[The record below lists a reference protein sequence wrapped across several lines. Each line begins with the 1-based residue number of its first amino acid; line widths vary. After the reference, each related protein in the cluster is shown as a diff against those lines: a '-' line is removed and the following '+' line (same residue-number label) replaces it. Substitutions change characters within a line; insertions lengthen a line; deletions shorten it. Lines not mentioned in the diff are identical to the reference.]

1 MMVIPGT
8 PRTWN
13 TQILKMAAGKNYIR
27 RFSCIFWTVPTF
39 WHTKQ
44 EDVVCVGML
53 GSLLASADSLMHV
66 SEDLIS
72 KQGLLKKN
80 YTGTAN
86 DLHSFYCKYL

>member
-1 MMVIPGT
+1 M
-8 PRTWN
+8 
-13 TQILKMAAGKNYIR
+13 
-27 RFSCIFWTVPTF
+27 
-39 WHTKQ
+39 
-44 EDVVCVGML
+44 VCVGML